1 LEISDPGFLNTLGNK
16 LSPEEG
22 FILRPM
28 PKLAYLKPPLPN
40 LAGKT
45 VLEIGCNN
53 GFFCFEFARMGAQK
67 ITGVEVSEAFTRPAL
82 RTVAMARAANVEILL
97 KDALLDLQLPA
108 YDVVFMSEVHAHFV
122 DPFFGVLRAVN
133 LAKETLI
140 VDGAAIAGPDY
151 KIDLSAGLDAT
162 TGKMTY
168 HAWILSDGVMLAYL
182 LLCGVPPERVKRY
195 VAPWENHIVYVI
207 DTSDVASYRKAN
219 DFQPTNTSFINMNW
233 TW

>member
-1 LEISDPGFLNTLGNK
+1 
-16 LSPEEG
+16 
-22 FILRPM
+22 
-28 PKLAYLKPPLPN
+28 
-40 LAGKT
+40 
-45 VLEIGCNN
+45 
-53 GFFCFEFARMGAQK
+53 
-67 ITGVEVSEAFTRPAL
+67 
-82 RTVAMARAANVEILL
+82 
-97 KDALLDLQLPA
+97 
-108 YDVVFMSEVHAHFV
+108 MSEVHAHFI

-140 VDGAAIAGPDY
+140 IDGAAIAGQGY
-151 KIDLSAGLDAT
+151 KIDLSADLHAT

-195 VAPWENHIVYVI
+195 VAPWEHHIVYVI

-219 DFQPTNTSFINMNW
+219 DFQAANTSFINMNW